1 MTSEQKVTRA
11 PTRVTATPPVIKRI
25 YSYWFYV
32 PSAVVFGIFFLAPTA
47 LAFYFSLTRWTIFDA
62 TFIGLENYRYFF
74 RDPQLTLALKNTLIF
89 AFLTSGLKILLGL
102 PIALLLTSGLRTQAF
117 LRSVVFFPVLVS
129 AVAVGITFSSLMQ
142 PTDGIINVTLE
153 TLGLGKPNWLG
164 SPELAIYSVG
174 LIDVWRGVGIATLI
188 FIAGITSVP
197 TEYFDAAALEG
208 GAWVK
213 FRHVILPL
221 SRNATFTVVLLSF
234 IGGLRTFDIIW
245 TTTGG
250 GPGFASDV
258 LTSVIFKQYQAG
270 FYGLS
275 AAGNV
280 VLLIVIMVLVYPMRR
295 FFGSRELEA

>member
-11 PTRVTATPPVIKRI
+11 PIKVTATPPAIKRI
-25 YSYWFYV
+25 YSYWFYL
-32 PSAVVFGIFFLAPTA
+32 PSALVFGIFFLLPTV

-89 AFLTSGLKILLGL
+89 AFMTSGLKILLGL
-102 PIALLLTSGLRTQAF
+102 PTALLLTSGLRTQTF
-117 LRSVVFFPVLVS
+117 LRSVVFFPALVS

-142 PTDGIINVTLE
+142 PADGMINVALT
-153 TLGLGKPNWLG
+153 TLGLAKPNWLG

-174 LIDVWRGVGIATLI
+174 FIDVWRGVGIATLI

-280 VLLIVIMVLVYPMRR
+280 VLFVVIMVLVYPINRFLNSRR
-295 FFGSRELEA
+295 LEA